1 VILKNL
7 SLTNYRGFEQLEI
20 DFHEKVNVIAGIN
33 GVGKSSVLH
42 ALRVLFSRVLNDVVF
57 DRMTKASFSEDD
69 VQSEESS
76 LNVGCEFEI
85 DDAKYWAV
93 INRISSSP
101 KWTVIWARGLYKADQ
116 EALIAKQ
123 DKDKTAL
130 SNANDKIRTYK
141 SFLNSRADQYALR
154 LEALNFMYGQI
165 QNVEPLENL
174 VKISLSNLR
183 SKIDLPLVVY
193 YSPLRHVFKKVTK
206 LPETTPFSTD
216 KAFENA
222 LQETEIDLRHFMH
235 WFKFLEQ
242 SDNPDS
248 KQKREF
254 ILAALRQSVTAF
266 IPEFSNLRLEETP
279 KPRLIVDK
287 NGVALEL
294 GQLSD
299 GERGLLVL
307 VFDLTRRLALANPS
321 SSNPISDGK
330 AIVLID
336 ELELHLHPSWQRH
349 VLKRLTNT
357 FQNCQFMITTHSPQ
371 IIGQVKP
378 ESLILLTREPET
390 EKIIVKRV
398 GQSFAMDSNW
408 VLQEIMGTTARDYE
422 TEQKISAIYELL
434 DSNLTEARAI
444 ADGLEQEIGEF
455 PELRTIKGML
465 DRLELLA
472 GDE

>member
-42 ALRVLFSRVLNDVVF
+42 ALRVLFSRVLKDVVF

-69 VQSEESS
+69 IRASQASLGVESEI
-76 LNVGCEFEI
+76 EI
-85 DDAKYWAV
+85 DGDKMYPMV
-93 INRISSSP
+93 RRISSSK
-101 KWTVIWARGLYKADQ
+101 KWRETWAKDIENATQ
-116 EALIAKQ
+116 EALISKQ
-123 DKDKTAL
+123 NKDQSAL
-130 SNANDKIRTYK
+130 AEANTKIRHLKLLLKDRTDFY
-141 SFLNSRADQYALR
+141 NLR
-154 LEALNFMYGQI
+154 LEALNFTYGQFAKP
-165 QNVEPLENL
+165 VENL
-174 VKISLSNLR
+174 VQLSLSNSR

-206 LPETTPFSTD
+206 LPDTTPFSTD

-222 LQETEIDLRHFMH
+222 LKEAEINFRHFMH

-248 KQKREF
+248 KTKREF
-254 ILAALRQSVTAF
+254 LLAALRQSVTAF

-336 ELELHLHPSWQRH
+336 ELELHLHPSWQRDA
-349 VLKRLTNT
+349 LRRLTAT
-357 FQNCQFMITTHSPQ
+357 FQNCQFIVTTHSPQ
-371 IIGQVKP
+371 IIGEVP
-378 ESLILLTREPET
+378 AECIRFLTRDENGKVIQWTPPQAL
-390 EKIIVKRV
+390 
-398 GQSFAMDSNW
+398 G
-408 VLQEIMGTTARDYE
+408 
-422 TEQKISAIYELL
+422 L
-434 DSNLTEARAI
+434 DSNRVLEELMGVPSRNAVTDAQLQELFRTVDAEDFVAARAMI
-444 ADGLEQEIGEF
+444 AKIQKTLGNEDPEITRAEALISFLE
-455 PELRTIKGML
+455 
-465 DRLELLA
+465 DS
-472 GDE
+472 